1 MSTKFNFEKSLK
13 NITSLKSVS
22 IIFRYCAP
30 EYVQVGSKIIRALE
44 IIRVKKLILNIQ
56 FYEINICQNLLKNR
70 QTDDIKKRKQ
80 EQKEMKQIFLKK
92 KTKTQLKELERK
104 KNR

>member
-56 FYEINICQNLLKNR
+56 FYEINICQIRIFRLYTVHNTHERIKISR
-70 QTDDIKKRKQ
+70 QTREKSKVLSQ
-80 EQKEMKQIFLKK
+80 V
-92 KTKTQLKELERK
+92 LE
-104 KNR
+104 